1 MNLRKILRYFHI
13 DIFNVNVSWRR
24 INNGDRLRY
33 LKDIE
38 ISWPDLKNMV
48 FFYIM
53 DGIDKLQG
61 RNPDIFMLIT
71 LFEVCQEEGHNM
83 DVLGEHWGFLIED
96 L

>member
-1 MNLRKILRYFHI
+1 
-13 DIFNVNVSWRR
+13 
-24 INNGDRLRY
+24 
-33 LKDIE
+33 
-38 ISWPDLKNMV
+38 MV

-71 LFEVCQEEGHNM
+71 LFEVCQEEGHSM
-83 DVLGEHWGFLIED
+83 DVLGEHGGFLIED